1 MIREIQTKLYKI
13 KRNLLNLNYYKFQI
27 WKIRYPKAINSRYKK
42 NVSSMFNYS
51 KGIFDWF
58 RDDALHLMYEYD
70 LSERSLVV
78 DVGGY
83 TGHWSREIIERYNC
97 NLIVYEP
104 INEYCSKLKKK
115 LFQYDNVKIY
125 NYGLGH
131 DNYKAKVELR
141 GVQTTTMDYEVK
153 NYDEIIEI
161 IDVAEENE
169 LINSKIDL
177 ISINIEGGEYKLL
190 NRMLEINIV
199 QNFSNIQIQF
209 HEWYPSYTES
219 KILRDLIQNK
229 LSRTHEL
236 TYCYPFVWENWKLK
250 NN

>member
-1 MIREIQTKLYKI
+1 MKKAIRTKLYKI

-27 WKIRYPKAINSRYKK
+27 WKIRYPKAINSIYKK

-58 RDDALHLMYEYD
+58 KDDALHLMYEFD

-83 TGHWSREIIERYNC
+83 TGHWSRKIIERYNC
-97 NLIVYEP
+97 NLIIYEP
-104 INEYCSKLKKK
+104 INEYCSSLKKN

-141 GVQTTTMDYEVK
+141 GVQTTIMDYEIN

-161 IDVAEENE
+161 KDIKEERR
-169 LINSKIDL
+169 LFNSTIDL
-177 ISINIEGGEYKLL
+177 MCINIEGGEYDLL
-190 NRMLEINIV
+190 DQIIKTNMIENIINIQV
-199 QNFSNIQIQF
+199 QF
-209 HEWYPSYTES
+209 HEWYPSYSES
-219 KILRDLIQNK
+219 VLLRSSLQDSLRK
-229 LSRTHEL
+229 THEI
-236 TYCYPFVWENWKLK
+236 TFCYPFVWENWEIKS
-250 NN
+250 N